1 MSFHR
6 TSPEANKRSSPK
18 GSDTDN
24 RVGLTLSRESSDTPL
39 GPLLTPTSILL
50 RDQETIQTLQ
60 QRQPAHT
67 ENFLPEVDMA
77 SSYVL
82 PQDMTPW
89 SHTTSSLAASKIRS
103 QGNLTPA
110 SSSISVSS
118 SEAGPAL
125 FSGSAPHVRLG
136 SSSSTIPNQSATLA
150 NSLDRLPL
158 HRTQSIA
165 QAVGGVSQPV
175 LNQEHLR
182 SRTPPHDLLHSPL
195 SSRGQ
200 TPVVRSQASRFPSPV
215 ATPPRSTS
223 PGSISLDLVVRS
235 QRELWMSWIN
245 TQETWSPE
253 VQSPH
258 ALSAAL
264 AAILTAAPSQ
274 RPDPVV
280 KDIAQYHFSGSSL
293 FPGPG
298 VPSSSSS
305 RNYSKTPVKGMKAG
319 ASDEALYDEEL
330 AAKWAYRRCPV
341 ESPAVAH
348 VDFDFDGYDDDDDDD
363 EDEYEYDSYELGT
376 NEHEHDSGCDIGSN
390 CNNNGDQ
397 DGQGDHTH
405 QDDDEP
411 HMSALA
417 QGKRH
422 AVSPSSCS
430 RANKGN
436 QCAETSCPTP
446 SSSLIPSSSSS
457 VDRDRQYKQDR
468 QPERPKDC
476 SGRDPKLNP
485 FKCSRCPKRF
495 RQLLDLNRHSE
506 HHLPRPVQC
515 LNCGRK
521 LSRGDAMKRHV
532 VSKRY
537 RACLVF
543 GWFAERDLMLGN
555 FPEAPSTSSS
565 SSSRSR
571 SRSMAVQEEDGSSTV
586 VSEDKSVTASV
597 KSSTS
602 EYCSSAYEATLS
614 QLVELYPEDGSPV
627 ICGEPGNWFT
637 IRNGVRVQIEVHG
650 PFRVR
655 ACFPEWYLPRTP
667 SVPRSLP
674 PTSPDPSTPRPRKRA
689 SNEQN
694 EKEDKKRRDYQG

>member
-18 GSDTDN
+18 GSDTDH
-24 RVGLTLSRESSDTPL
+24 RVGLTLWESSDTPL
-39 GPLLTPTSILL
+39 GPLLTPASILL

-60 QRQPAHT
+60 QRRPAHT

-77 SSYVL
+77 SGYVL
-82 PQDMTPW
+82 PQDVTLW
-89 SHTTSSLAASKIRS
+89 SPIMSSLDASKIRS

-110 SSSISVSS
+110 PSSIAVSS

-125 FSGSAPHVRLG
+125 FSGSAPRLRLG

-150 NSLDRLPL
+150 NSLDRLLL
-158 HRTQSIA
+158 HTAQSIA
-165 QAVGGVSQPV
+165 QALGGVSQPV

-182 SRTPPHDLLHSPL
+182 SRTPSHDLLPSPL
-195 SSRGQ
+195 PSRGQ

-223 PGSISLDLVVRS
+223 PGSVSSVPVVRS
-235 QRELWMSWIN
+235 QRDLWMSWID

-258 ALSAAL
+258 ALSVAL
-264 AAILTAAPSQ
+264 AAILTTAPSQ
-274 RPDPVV
+274 GSDPVAR
-280 KDIAQYHFSGSSL
+280 DIAQSHFNGSSL

-298 VPSSSSS
+298 GPSSSSS
-305 RNYSKTPVKGMKAG
+305 KNSPQTPVKGMKAG

-348 VDFDFDGYDDDDDDD
+348 VDFDFDDYDDDYDDDD
-363 EDEYEYDSYELGT
+363 EDEDEYDSYEFGT
-376 NEHEHDSGCDIGSN
+376 NEHEHDSGCDIGSRN

-411 HMSALA
+411 QVSAVA

-436 QCAETSCPTP
+436 QCAKTPCPTL
-446 SSSLIPSSSSS
+446 SSSPIPSSSSS
-457 VDRDRQYKQDR
+457 VDSDRQYKQDR
-468 QPERPKDC
+468 EPERPKDF
-476 SGRDPKLNP
+476 SGRDPKLNH
-485 FKCSRCPKRF
+485 FKCLKCPKRF
-495 RQLLDLNRHSE
+495 RKLLDLNRHSE

-543 GWFAERDLMLGN
+543 GWFAERDSMLGN

-565 SSSRSR
+565 RSR
-571 SRSMAVQEEDGSSTV
+571 SIAVEEEDVSSTV
-586 VSEDKSVTASV
+586 ASEDKSVTASV
-597 KSSTS
+597 RSSTS

-614 QLVELYPEDGSPV
+614 QLPELYPEDGSPV
-627 ICGEPGNWFT
+627 IYGEPGNWFT

-655 ACFPEWYLPRTP
+655 ACFPEWYLPR
-667 SVPRSLP
+667 P
-674 PTSPDPSTPRPRKRA
+674 PAIFEGPVHVIL
-689 SNEQN
+689 EFV
-694 EKEDKKRRDYQG
+694 